1 MDTGLLNQPLALKG
15 ASGTGGKENRSMGGL
30 GQALL
35 SPSPQSLR
43 GPNRKETAIKELLV
57 CQFLP
62 C

>member
-1 MDTGLLNQPLALKG
+1 M
-15 ASGTGGKENRSMGGL
+15 GGKENRSVGGL